1 MTRYGLWMAV
11 LLVAGAAV
19 AAADDLDSNYQSLQ
33 EAVAKKDAAQV
44 KKLAPET
51 SVLARQ
57 ELKVPAPEG
66 GDMDAWKERVKYATD
81 VDLYTEYALYATA
94 VQSEPATMVD
104 LLATLEQQNPKSK
117 YLDDAYGP
125 YLAAVTKTA
134 GAAKALEVADKAVAS
149 NPENIALLTFLADNA
164 MAKGQTDRALGFANR
179 TIAAGTKHPKPETAT
194 AADWERERSVALGR
208 GYWIAGII
216 SGQRGRYVDADRDL
230 RAALPLIKGNDAMM
244 GPALYTLG
252 IANYTLGKMTL
263 KKARMLE
270 GAKFCE
276 QAASINWANSQQ
288 AYHDSLAI
296 KKEAD
301 AMR

>member
-1 MTRYGLWMAV
+1 MAV